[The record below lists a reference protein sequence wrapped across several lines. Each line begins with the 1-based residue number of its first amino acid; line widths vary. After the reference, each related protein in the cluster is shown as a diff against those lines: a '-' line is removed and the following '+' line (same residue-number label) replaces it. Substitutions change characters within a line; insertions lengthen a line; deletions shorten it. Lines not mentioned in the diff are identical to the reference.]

1 MMPKCVASGYH
12 GDNVVSVEVY
22 ACRACRTLWC
32 RQCDAGPG
40 QCPGCGASDMDLM
53 TVGDDAYL

>member
-22 ACRACRTLWC
+22 ACRACRTLWRHGLYDRGRRC
-32 RQCDAGPG
+32 LFVTRL
-40 QCPGCGASDMDLM
+40 S
-53 TVGDDAYL
+53 